1 MSRYIDKSNVGKFGK
16 PTLGLAIGRAGRQA
30 VLGLDGTYSKKNYKG
45 YLINQGIGNITGTYD
60 GRAFSDAFSQAFS

>member
-1 MSRYIDKSNVGKFGK
+1 MSKYIDKSNVGNYGK

-45 YLINQGIGNITGTYD
+45 YLINQGIGNITGRYS
-60 GRAFSDAFSQAFS
+60 GRDFSNGFSQAFS